1 MLEWFPPLAQYA
13 FFFPDISSSLV
24 YATTHSNITIMDI
37 RTMHVPQT
45 MTNPQHYGPITC
57 LCIDRKRTW
66 LVAGTT
72 TGVLSLWDL
81 RFGLHLRSWHVRGG
95 SGGRKRIHQCVIHP
109 TKGKGRWIMVAVETS
124 RQTADL
130 RALSAVVEVW
140 DVENGVLVESFVT
153 RTASSAEPVQE
164 PQEVPGVDAEASPAV
179 AMAALVRSVEQ
190 HSTGNERRGS
200 KSGDELI
207 PPPAPAPDVR
217 AMVVG
222 SDFGGYSG
230 LHRLELGDMADAS
243 ARSAAR
249 GFMITASEDKKIR
262 LWDFAR
268 LERTSILS
276 GLEEEHERPAYRCVT
291 LCEMCVVL
299 FQQVYA
305 PLVRLST
312 GKQQLMWRLGRLHL
326 PKLLIDHHRG

>member
-1 MLEWFPPLAQYA
+1 
-13 FFFPDISSSLV
+13 
-24 YATTHSNITIMDI
+24 
-37 RTMHVPQT
+37 
-45 MTNPQHYGPITC
+45 
-57 LCIDRKRTW
+57 
-66 LVAGTT
+66 
-72 TGVLSLWDL
+72 
-81 RFGLHLRSWHVRGG
+81 
-95 SGGRKRIHQCVIHP
+95 
-109 TKGKGRWIMVAVETS
+109 MVAVETS

-190 HSTGNERRGS
+190 LSTGNERRGS
-200 KSGDELI
+200 KSGDEFI